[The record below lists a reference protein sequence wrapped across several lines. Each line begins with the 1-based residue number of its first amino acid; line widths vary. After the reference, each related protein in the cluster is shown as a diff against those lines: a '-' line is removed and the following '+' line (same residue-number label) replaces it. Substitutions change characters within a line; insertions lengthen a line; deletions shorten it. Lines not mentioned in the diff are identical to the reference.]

1 MLKAYAVALILT
13 TATPVVVNS
22 VEGAKVLEN
31 TKAPTAN
38 FLRPGTIKD

>member
-22 VEGAKVLEN
+22 VDGVKVLEN
-31 TKAPTAN
+31 TNAPTTS
-38 FLRPGTIKD
+38 FLKKGTIFD